1 MEWSWNSERRCNF
14 SRASAGEK
22 APLASTRS
30 SIWAGEM
37 PADVRQQLQF
47 LFKVDGAYFEFD
59 AAEALLHLFPDAPVH
74 LVKVSHPDESVDGDT
89 LFAFAE
95 RGVPELQ
102 AACPEMQQG
111 GFHTEQDGR
120 IGKQGFPVYF
130 PVLFQVLAGS
140 DQHLVV

>member
-1 MEWSWNSERRCNF
+1 
-14 SRASAGEK
+14 
-22 APLASTRS
+22 
-30 SIWAGEM
+30 M

-74 LVKVSHPDESVDGDT
+74 LVKVSHPDESVDGDA

-111 GFHTEQDGR
+111 GFHSEQDGR

-140 DQHLVV
+140 GQHLVV